1 MGKYYRLGHAF
12 GAHRRGIYI
21 VADIIFHCWDNI
33 TAFRTML
40 GKGTYMV
47 GPSKSS
53 TLVPSGA
60 IGVQFKLNTQ
70 LKYDSADRWGLIFD
84 ARRMLRE
91 GSAWRR
97 MRSQG

>member
-1 MGKYYRLGHAF
+1 
-12 GAHRRGIYI
+12 
-21 VADIIFHCWDNI
+21 
-33 TAFRTML
+33 ML

-70 LKYDSADRWGLIFD
+70 LKYDSAERWGLIFD
-84 ARRMLRE
+84 ARRMLME

-97 MRSQG
+97 MRSQGGRVNWGCSWKNLQLGAP